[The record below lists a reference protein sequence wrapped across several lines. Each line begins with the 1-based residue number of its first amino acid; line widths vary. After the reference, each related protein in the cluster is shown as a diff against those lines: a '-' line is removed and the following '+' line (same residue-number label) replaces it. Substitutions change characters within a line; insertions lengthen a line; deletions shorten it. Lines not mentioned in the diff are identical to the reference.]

1 MAKDGIILYSSKT
14 GYSKRYAEYLAEEL
28 DYTIKP
34 IQKANLFNVSC
45 YPVVIYGGGLKH
57 NRIDGLRGII
67 DGFKYL
73 GDQTLIIFSAGLASL
88 NDDLIKQIKAHNF
101 PEFMSDAYVY
111 QPLPGG
117 LHRKDCEGNGPV
129 AKEVA
134 LYLQKRDEH
143 KKLTRGDK
151 LALAIAEGQ
160 TPDQDRF
167 DTSAC
172 ATIIQAARCHV

>member
-1 MAKDGIILYSSKT
+1 MAKDGIVLYSSKT

-28 DYTIKP
+28 DYTLKP

-73 GDQTLIIFSAGLASL
+73 GDQTVIVFSAGLASL
-88 NDDLIKQIKAHNF
+88 NDDLIKQIKFHNF
-101 PEFMSDAYVY
+101 PDYISDALLY

-117 LHRKDCEGNGPV
+117 LHHKDCIGSGLV
-129 AKEVA
+129 AKEIA
-134 LYLQKRDEH
+134 LYQQKRDEH

-160 TPDQDRF
+160 SPDQDRF
-167 DTSAC
+167 DIAAC
-172 ATIIQAARCHV
+172 APILEAARNHM